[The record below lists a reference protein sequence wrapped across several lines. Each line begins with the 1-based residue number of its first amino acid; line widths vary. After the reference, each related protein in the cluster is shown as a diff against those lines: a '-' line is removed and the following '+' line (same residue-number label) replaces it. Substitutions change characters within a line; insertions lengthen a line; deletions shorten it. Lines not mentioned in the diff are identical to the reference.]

1 MKAKK
6 RVFSG
11 TRPSGRLHLG
21 NYLGAV
27 KGYIELQER
36 PDFDCIY
43 SVVDLH
49 GVTTPY
55 QPKAYQQQ
63 IREIVLDYLGA
74 GLDPHKCH
82 LMIQSSVPAHVELA
96 YLLATVYPVSRV
108 EQLPTYKE
116 KKAQHPKYVNVGLL
130 YYPILMAADILL
142 YKADLVPAGKD
153 QEPHLEVTR
162 EIARAFNRL
171 FGKGKRILPEPRR
184 FETATSLVPSLTG
197 EGKMSKS
204 VIGSAIFLTDTR
216 SQIQAKLAKVPT
228 DSGRGKRVPETGGV
242 ATLLSFAEDYLG
254 VEKRAELEAQY
265 LGAGIRYG
273 ELKQSL
279 AAAMDVDLAPFR
291 EKRAYFAAH
300 SGKVDAILAAGQAY
314 CQQLAQSTLTEVKAA
329 MGLA

>member
-1 MKAKK
+1 
-6 RVFSG
+6 
-11 TRPSGRLHLG
+11 
-21 NYLGAV
+21 
-27 KGYIELQER
+27 
-36 PDFDCIY
+36 
-43 SVVDLH
+43 
-49 GVTTPY
+49 
-55 QPKAYQQQ
+55 
-63 IREIVLDYLGA
+63 
-74 GLDPHKCH
+74 
-82 LMIQSSVPAHVELA
+82 
-96 YLLATVYPVSRV
+96 
-108 EQLPTYKE
+108 
-116 KKAQHPKYVNVGLL
+116 
-130 YYPILMAADILL
+130 
-142 YKADLVPAGKD
+142 
-153 QEPHLEVTR
+153 
-162 EIARAFNRL
+162 
-171 FGKGKRILPEPRR
+171 
-184 FETATSLVPSLTG
+184 
-197 EGKMSKS
+197 MSKS